1 MYTGIS
7 HRRKFG
13 YIWGSQAPL
22 PDVAG
27 NVVSSGTVKPHW
39 AYTELSVDWVNPRV
53 GSRFFDFWWVGLG
66 RGSETAET
74 QKLQIFI
81 CAEFIEATNVVDTDG
96 HGVSRQISQ
105 MFASN
110 CFVNLLFGASLI
122 SSLLRLDSC
131 LFFVPKGLLLFLWH
145 RLGCGLGWVL
155 DPNFHS
161 GMGWVG
167 LVIWSVD
174 GLG

>member
-1 MYTGIS
+1 M
-7 HRRKFG
+7 
-13 YIWGSQAPL
+13 
-22 PDVAG
+22 
-27 NVVSSGTVKPHW
+27 
-39 AYTELSVDWVNPRV
+39 DWVNPRVGLDWV

-145 RLGCGLGWVL
+145 RLGCGLGPGSKFSLWYGLGWVGHL
-155 DPNFHS
+155 V
-161 GMGWVG
+161 GWVG
-167 LVIWSVD
+167 LGWTNWTH
-174 GLG
+174 GQLWA